1 MINPL
6 VLACLLC
13 LSPAWVTKHLMSGF
27 TGFINY
33 IVGNTETLGKKTDEK
48 TKFTVY
54 RGNID
59 SVYITRGI
67 TLRLSEKQN
76 WRGNKICCLPRE
88 YWLSVHNLKDNA
100 LCTTV
105 RKPVWF
111 VRFMSYSVR
120 VKGLRD
126 RMTFKYFLHFFSR
139 LRSASR
145 FSFRVHF
152 TITAELNISNK

>member
-13 LSPAWVTKHLMSGF
+13 LSSACVTKHLMSGF
-27 TGFINY
+27 TGNSLIVSLNS

-67 TLRLSEKQN
+67 TLRLSEKQTDGKT
-76 WRGNKICCLPRE
+76 RF
-88 YWLSVHNLKDNA
+88 
-100 LCTTV
+100 TV
-105 RKPVWF
+105 YR
-111 VRFMSYSVR
+111 RNT
-120 VKGLRD
+120 D
-126 RMTFKYFLHFFSR
+126 
-139 LRSASR
+139 
-145 FSFRVHF
+145 
-152 TITAELNISNK
+152 